1 MNATCYKWG
10 RAVGLLA
17 AVVPLLAGPAVG
29 QRQRDDDSIAT
40 RPLATRPELQHLVDQ
55 LQSGKDDS
63 LLALVQGR
71 LRDGDFQPGDRI
83 LMRVRAESTLS
94 DTFSV
99 DAQGELALPPP
110 VVGTLPLTG
119 VLRSELEPVVSAFI
133 ARFVQNPQVRAWALI
148 RLSIQGEVAKG
159 GVYGVPA
166 TATLGDA
173 LMAAGGT
180 SQRADMRK
188 LRIRRDGDPLWEGS
202 SLQLPI
208 DAIDLKD
215 GDQIEVGSRDHG
227 DFYGSLRYVWI
238 VVSISAGIFG
248 LSRALHH

>member
-1 MNATCYKWG
+1 MRVAYLLPT
-10 RAVGLLA
+10 AVL
-17 AVVPLLAGPAVG
+17 LLAGPAAG
-29 QRQRDDDSIAT
+29 QRQHDDDSMAN
-40 RPLATRPELQHLVDQ
+40 RPLATRAELQHLADQ
-55 LQSGKDDS
+55 LKSGHDDS
-63 LLALVQGR
+63 LIAAVQAR

-83 LMRVRAESTLS
+83 LIRVRAESTLT

-99 DAQGELALPPP
+99 SPQRELELPPP

-180 SQRADMRK
+180 TQRADMRK
-188 LRIRRDGDPLWEGS
+188 LRIRRDGGPLWEGS

-208 DAIDLKD
+208 NAINLKD
-215 GDQIEVGSRDHG
+215 GDQIEVGSREHG